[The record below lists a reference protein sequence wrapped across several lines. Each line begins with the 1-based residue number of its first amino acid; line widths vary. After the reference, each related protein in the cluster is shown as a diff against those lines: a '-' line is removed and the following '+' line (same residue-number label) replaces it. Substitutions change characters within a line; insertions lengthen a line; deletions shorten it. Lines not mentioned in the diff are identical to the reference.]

1 MIFNNYLKGYLS
13 SINLWYGVSEEK
25 YSDLLFSDPAIS
37 LASTTHKY
45 LQQWYIDGHV
55 GGIGCLC
62 RCCIRHAWGI
72 FSGTFHSPPLL
83 LCYAVYT
90 PQSTNNA
97 TINKTYLFWLLLS
110 MHLLMNMIFLW
121 SLLAIFIQVCKICTM
136 LQFSLSKASGR
147 SRVKHLTEIQMKI
160 YYV

>member
-45 LQQWYIDGHV
+45 LQQWYVDGRV
-55 GGIGCLC
+55 GRIGCLYQLG
-62 RCCIRHAWGI
+62 CIRHACKWGI
-72 FSGTFHSPPLL
+72 FSGTFRSPPLPL
-83 LCYAVYT
+83 WYDVYT
-90 PQSTNNA
+90 PQNTNDA

-147 SRVKHLTEIQMKI
+147 SS
-160 YYV
+160 